1 MIMDLHT
8 EPGGTLIVSSTS
20 RVLDWLLL
28 LGTALCTV
36 PTIRGALHGSFNL
49 NESTPLVGS
58 AFFLLGFVIAY
69 ERTRFEFNPSLGLV
83 RWSRRRWWSSQ
94 GSDLPF
100 VRVQSVVLQTSI
112 AGTATCPSYR
122 IALISDQGD
131 LPLTIGYASGMQ
143 VEYEAIAARIRAL
156 LKLSPSSSDIL
167 LNNVLAA
174 LEQGR
179 KLDAIRLVCHH
190 RSLSLTEA
198 KRFEEQLPHTC
209 DPASTSRR

>member
-1 MIMDLHT
+1 MNLHT
-8 EPGGTLIVSSTS
+8 EPGGKLVVTSTT

-49 NESTPLVGS
+49 NESTPLIGS
-58 AFFLLGFVIAY
+58 AFFLLGFVMAY
-69 ERTRFEFNPSLGLV
+69 ERTRFEFDPSLGLV

-94 GSDLPF
+94 GSVLPF
-100 VRVQSVVLQTSI
+100 PRVQSVILQTSI

-143 VEYEAIAARIRAL
+143 VEYEAITARIRTL

-167 LNNVLAA
+167 LDSVHAA
-174 LEQGR
+174 LAQGR

-190 RSLSLTEA
+190 KGLSLTEA
-198 KRFEEQLPHTC
+198 TRFVEQLPHTFH
-209 DPASTSRR
+209 PASASLR